1 MARLS
6 RPKLSDMV
14 AEAIVGLIIEKD
26 LQPGDKIPT
35 EKELSEHLG
44 IGKTSL
50 REGIRK
56 LDAIGLLSSQQG
68 GGVFVREVTIDSIFR
83 VDLKIPLTRF
93 LKLNKQEIM
102 DLVYTRFI
110 IEIPSCRLAAAK
122 RITDEQIANLEV
134 LCTAMA
140 DSIDEPEKFI
150 HYDVQFHEQILFAS
164 GNVILSGVFKLIEDI
179 FSKQQAIVAALP
191 GDLSKGLEFHRKILS
206 ALGERNSDLAVKTL
220 KQHLN
225 VVKDVL
231 DKNLN

>member
-6 RPKLSDMV
+6 QPKLSDMV
-14 AEAIVGLIIEKD
+14 AEAIVNLITEKD

-35 EKELSEHLG
+35 EKELSEQLG

-56 LDAIGLLSSQQG
+56 LDAIGLLSSRQG
-68 GGVFVREVTIDSIFR
+68 DGVFVRELTIDSIFR

-110 IEIPSCRLAAAK
+110 IEIPSCRLAAK
-122 RITDEQIANLEV
+122 RITDEQITNLEV
-134 LCTAMA
+134 LCSAMA
-140 DSIDEPEKFI
+140 DSIDEPKNFI

-191 GDLSKGLEFHRKILS
+191 GELNKGLEFHRKILS
-206 ALGERNSDLAVKTL
+206 ALAERNSNLAVKTL
-220 KQHLN
+220 KEHLN

-231 DKNLN
+231 DKNLK

>member
-1 MARLS
+1 
-6 RPKLSDMV
+6 MV
-14 AEAIVGLIIEKD
+14 AEAIVGLITEKD

-110 IEIPSCRLAAAK
+110 IEIPSCRLAAK
-122 RITDEQIANLEV
+122 RITDEQIANLEF

-140 DSIDEPEKFI
+140 DFIDEPEKFI
-150 HYDVQFHEQILFAS
+150 HYDVLFHEQILFAS

-191 GDLSKGLEFHRKILS
+191 GELSKGLEFHRKILS
-206 ALGERNSDLAVKTL
+206 ALSERNSDLAVKTL
-220 KQHLN
+220 KEHLN

-231 DKNLN
+231 DKNLK

>member
-14 AEAIVGLIIEKD
+14 AEAIVGLITEKD

-83 VDLKIPLTRF
+83 VDLKISLTRF
-93 LKLNKQEIM
+93 LKLNKQQIM

-110 IEIPSCRLAAAK
+110 VEIPSCRLAAK
-122 RITDEQIANLEV
+122 RITDEQIASLEV
-134 LCTAMA
+134 LCNAMA
-140 DSIDEPEKFI
+140 ESINEPEKFI

-191 GDLSKGLEFHRKILS
+191 GELNKGLEFHRKILS
-206 ALGERNSDLAVKTL
+206 ALEERNADLAVKTL

>member
-1 MARLS
+1 MTRLS

-14 AEAIVGLIIEKD
+14 AEAIVTLITEKD
-26 LQPGDKIPT
+26 LQAGDKIPT
-35 EKELSEHLG
+35 EKELAEQLG

-50 REGIRK
+50 REGIGK
-56 LDAIGLLSSQQG
+56 LDAIRLLSSQQG

-83 VDLKIPLTRF
+83 VDLKISLARF

-110 IEIPSCRLAAAK
+110 VEIPSCRLAAE
-122 RITDEQIANLEV
+122 RITDEQITNLEV
-134 LCTAMA
+134 LCNAMA
-140 DSIDEPEKFI
+140 DSVDEPEKFI

-164 GNVILSGVFKLIEDI
+164 GNVILTEVFKLIEDI

-191 GDLSKGLEFHRKILS
+191 GELSRGLEFHRMILS

-225 VVKDVL
+225 AVKDVL